1 MSDPLLSQ
9 VPTAWQLYIPMLTS
23 LARDC
28 LTAAGTFGWTW
39 ALGVTGSQVEM
50 GVSVILICISVVWGK
65 VQKYR
70 AQQALNVAA
79 SRPAGA
85 QPTSLPA

>member
-1 MSDPLLSQ
+1 MSDTLLSQ
-9 VPTAWQLYIPMLTS
+9 VPTAWQLYVPMLTS
-23 LARDC
+23 LARDA
-28 LTAAGTFGWTW
+28 LNIIGTT
-39 ALGVTGSQVEM
+39 GVTW
-50 GVSVILICISVVWGK
+50 GVAFTDDKLQMAVCAAMVAVSVVWGK